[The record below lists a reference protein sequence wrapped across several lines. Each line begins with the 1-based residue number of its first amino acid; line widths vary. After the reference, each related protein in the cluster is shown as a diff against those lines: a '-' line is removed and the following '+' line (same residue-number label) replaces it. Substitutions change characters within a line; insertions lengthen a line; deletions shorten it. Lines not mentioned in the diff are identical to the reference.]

1 MMKERVDNRVL
12 GAVRWID
19 AVTLAPIP
27 FPLVAS
33 GTQIRF
39 IRNLTGLSVIT
50 QADGLEDYTPTFKL
64 ADLPPA
70 DVVVTGSLTRSG
82 QVEDPSG
89 NYLPTKF
96 SLKLPLNPSPELVGP
111 DNDQRP
117 PNSLFTP
124 IEIGL
129 LPSPSSRV
137 APGFAQVR
145 VLILDA
151 DSNPIRNALARVMAT
166 ADDAL
171 LGCGLSD
178 SRGEALVAIPG
189 LKHFAPGDTED
200 EVVSVVTEARLE
212 IIFPSNADPVVD
224 WTVLRDAAVAADNT
238 DPDLLNLKPGASYS
252 RRYPFT
258 T

>member
-1 MMKERVDNRVL
+1 MIKERIDTRIL
-12 GAVRWID
+12 GAVRWVD

-27 FPLVAS
+27 YPLVAT
-33 GTQIRF
+33 GAQLRF
-39 IRNLTGLSVIT
+39 TRNLSGLCVIT
-50 QADGLEDYTPTFKL
+50 HADGLEKYTPTFKL
-64 ADLPPA
+64 TDLLPA
-70 DVVVTGSLTRSG
+70 DVVTTGSLGRSG

-96 SLKLPLNPSPELVGP
+96 TLSLPRDPSPALVGP
-111 DNDQRP
+111 NNDQRP
-117 PNSLFTP
+117 PNSLFSP
-124 IEIGL
+124 FEIGL
-129 LPSPSSRV
+129 LPSPTSRV

-145 VLILDA
+145 VLILDNA
-151 DSNPIRNALARVMAT
+151 SNPIRNALARVMAT

-178 SRGEALVAIPG
+178 QRGEALVAIPG

-212 IIFPSNADPVVD
+212 IILPPNTEPIVD
-224 WTVLRDAAVAADNT
+224 WTALRDATVAAGNT
-238 DPDLLNLKPGASYS
+238 DPELLHLKPGASYS
-252 RRYPFT
+252 RHYPFT